1 MTEFMRSTDAFT
13 WAMESDP
20 RLRSTVVTVL
30 LLEKS
35 PDWDDVCDRIDLVTR
50 KLPMF
55 RQCVVNSPAPFG
67 RTGNFRYPITGM
79 KESFFEIDRAVS
91 RGSISY

>member
-35 PDWDDVCDRIDLVTR
+35 PDWDDVRDRIDLITR
-50 KLPMF
+50 KLTAAFHPESL
-55 RQCVVNSPAPFG
+55 RVLDESDQHAGHAGHRPGG
-67 RTGNFRYPITGM
+67 RAGEDI
-79 KESFFEIDRAVS
+79 
-91 RGSISY
+91 